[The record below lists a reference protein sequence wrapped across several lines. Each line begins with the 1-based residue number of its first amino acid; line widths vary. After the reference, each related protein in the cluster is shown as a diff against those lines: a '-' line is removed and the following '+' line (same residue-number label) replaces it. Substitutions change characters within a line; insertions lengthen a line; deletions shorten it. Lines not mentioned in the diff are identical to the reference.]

1 MDGFFIIIRCLVTNE
16 SLAFLS
22 ATGPSLVAWFSYH
35 RLTLIGVSLD
45 TCYMHGSSY
54 SISTEKGGS
63 YLMCK
68 VNEPS
73 LEAASYTPHICKF
86 GIKTYDDPLNTR
98 ALIREDN
105 KGKVGIYCWF
115 NKVNGKFYIGSGDPL
130 YGRLRDYYQDWYYST
145 RANLYIIRALSKY
158 SMFNFSLVIL
168 EYTTSDQLI
177 ACEQKWI
184 DLLKPEYNL
193 CPVAG
198 SSKGYTHTDESLEK
212 MRKAT
217 LGRTH
222 TSEVRQL
229 MRESRIGVNNSFYGK
244 KHSEETIASFRLAA
258 RNRTKPAIPGIEVE
272 ITDIETNITTTYA
285 SIRKAADAINSD
297 IKSLSR
303 REKLQIKK
311 GINTAYRNKYM
322 IVFKRP

>member
-1 MDGFFIIIRCLVTNE
+1 M
-16 SLAFLS
+16 
-22 ATGPSLVAWFSYH
+22 AWFSIH
-35 RLTLIGVSLD
+35 RLTPISVSLD
-45 TCYMHGSSY
+45 TCYTHGSSY
-54 SISTEKGGS
+54 SVSTEKGGS

-68 VNEPS
+68 VNESS

-98 ALIREDN
+98 ALIHEDN
-105 KGKVGIYCWF
+105 KGKVGVYCWF

-130 YGRLRDYYQDWYYST
+130 YVRLSDYYQDWYYST
-145 RANLYIIRALSKY
+145 RASLYIARALSKY
-158 SMFNFSLVIL
+158 SMANFSLVIL
-168 EYTTSDQLI
+168 EYTTSDKLI

-193 CPVAG
+193 SLMAG

-212 MRKAT
+212 IRKAT

-222 TSEVRQL
+222 TNEVRQL
-229 MRESRIGVNNSFYGK
+229 MRESRIGVNNPFYGK
-244 KHSEETIASFRLAA
+244 KHSEEAIASLRLAG
-258 RNRTKPAIPGIEVE
+258 RSRTQPAVPGIEVE

-303 REKLQIKK
+303 REKLQLEKLG

-322 IVFKRP
+322 IVFKRA